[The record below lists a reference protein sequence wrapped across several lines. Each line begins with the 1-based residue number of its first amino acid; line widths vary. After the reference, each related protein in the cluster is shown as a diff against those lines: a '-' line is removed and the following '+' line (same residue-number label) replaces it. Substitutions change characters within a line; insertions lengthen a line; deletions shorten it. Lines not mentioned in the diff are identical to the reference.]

1 MFEEY
6 YPIVSILYLILF
18 IIMVHRFYLITELDT
33 TNILFIITCMILMC
47 ISMFITL
54 EQITS
59 IHIFSEKI
67 REVCI
72 YISIICL
79 FILYISYII
88 TWKKDINKIQN
99 ILEQSNKNP
108 SDNDGDDS
116 SDNDEMKNENSNNIS
131 LSETRNSTNN
141 IFRPSISSRK
151 NSNNE

>member
-108 SDNDGDDS
+108 SDND
-116 SDNDEMKNENSNNIS
+116 EMKNENSNNIS

>member
-108 SDNDGDDS
+108 SDND
-116 SDNDEMKNENSNNIS
+116 EMKNENSNNIS
-131 LSETRNSTNN
+131 LSETRHSTNN